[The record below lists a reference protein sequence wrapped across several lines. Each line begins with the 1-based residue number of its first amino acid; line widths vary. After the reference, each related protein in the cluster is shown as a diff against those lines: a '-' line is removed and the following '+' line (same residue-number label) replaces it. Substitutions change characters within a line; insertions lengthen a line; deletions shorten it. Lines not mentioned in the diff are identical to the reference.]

1 MADLPKSNNTQ
12 YAYLSQLSVDEL
24 MELLVNAPVPA
35 STPEEEAYVEALKE
49 AIIKKENV
57 KPTGILPDVDKAW
70 AEFQENCAFLEEAP
84 LSTVKS
90 TNRPSAKNPSPAA
103 KPKPRRR
110 LRQVLVAA
118 AIVVC
123 LAVFALPPALGYESF
138 FKMLGE

>member
-49 AIIKKENV
+49 AIIKKENG

-70 AEFQENCAFLEEAP
+70 AEFQENCEFLEESPGGTRFNRQINQPPVSQEP
-84 LSTVKS
+84 LS
-90 TNRPSAKNPSPAA
+90 
-103 KPKPRRR
+103 
-110 LRQVLVAA
+110 
-118 AIVVC
+118 C
-123 LAVFALPPALGYESF
+123 
-138 FKMLGE
+138 GEA